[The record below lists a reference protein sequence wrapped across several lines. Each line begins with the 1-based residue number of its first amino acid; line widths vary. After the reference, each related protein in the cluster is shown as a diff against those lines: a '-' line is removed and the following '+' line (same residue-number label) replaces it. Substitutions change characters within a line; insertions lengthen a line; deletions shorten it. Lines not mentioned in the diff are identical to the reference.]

1 MYKLEYLPVARQDMI
16 DIVRYISRELSNPE
30 AAEKLAGEMIEAA
43 DRLMDFPYKNRVYN
57 PIRPLKQEY
66 RRLLVQNYIIFYYVD
81 ELKKLITISRV
92 IYARREYGKLLD

>member
-30 AAEKLAGEMIEAA
+30 AAERLAGEMIEAA
-43 DRLMDFPYKNRVYN
+43 DRLMDFPYTNRVYH

-81 ELKKLITISRV
+81 EQNKLITISRV